1 MTRKSGVAATV
12 QTLSVKSL
20 ATHESLQSNN
30 AMSFSASIK
39 VDDTLRVDDTSDL
52 SAYTLVDE
60 IYYIYYDNFV
70 SKFKLSKSFTSLL
83 DTTIQQ
89 DYEFVQNPVLSL
101 CENRTYK
108 FIMKSSYNDLNDG
121 SLTNKMD
128 ERFLIWTERNHSAT
142 LDIRIGSPQAIL
154 GDPMNILY
162 YVNDNTTPTTYTN
175 YKISNN
181 NSSELR
187 FVPETNETLY
197 YFSSLQLNAGKHINI
212 LPDKF
217 LEGSGI
223 INGGMGILG
232 NMNVGDN
239 MLLKTNYF
247 KVERNGLNDIKI
259 GVNNNRTRLDLAELN
274 GGVVIPKGNTL
285 TIGYNHLQKY
295 ASITKTDN
303 NKTVDLELE
312 TEEFINV
319 IIIKNTVFNSDPN
332 LQLSVYKVNDDNTTT
347 IIYSNDSVTFNQKY
361 YSKQFTYWPD
371 ENNPQS
377 LRDYTDCY
385 KRFTSIKLKKL
396 RLVFNNIPNN
406 PNITSSDSDISSL
419 NNIFSNINEYNV
431 EVWKIGE
438 KPIKTVGI
446 LRFNIES
453 RGFEGQFSDETF
465 PLNTTNINAVNSLYK
480 YEFGKNNWPSIGGIK
495 DIDLDTFIDTQ
506 DVISF

>member
-142 LDIRIGSPQAIL
+142 LDIRIGSPQAVL

-197 YFSSLQLNAGKHINI
+197 YFSSLQLMQENI
-212 LPDKF
+212 LIF
-217 LEGSGI
+217 YL
-223 INGGMGILG
+223 IN
-232 NMNVGDN
+232 
-239 MLLKTNYF
+239 F
-247 KVERNGLNDIKI
+247 
-259 GVNNNRTRLDLAELN
+259 
-274 GGVVIPKGNTL
+274 
-285 TIGYNHLQKY
+285 
-295 ASITKTDN
+295 
-303 NKTVDLELE
+303 
-312 TEEFINV
+312 
-319 IIIKNTVFNSDPN
+319 
-332 LQLSVYKVNDDNTTT
+332 
-347 IIYSNDSVTFNQKY
+347 
-361 YSKQFTYWPD
+361 
-371 ENNPQS
+371 
-377 LRDYTDCY
+377 
-385 KRFTSIKLKKL
+385 
-396 RLVFNNIPNN
+396 
-406 PNITSSDSDISSL
+406 
-419 NNIFSNINEYNV
+419 
-431 EVWKIGE
+431 
-438 KPIKTVGI
+438 
-446 LRFNIES
+446 
-453 RGFEGQFSDETF
+453 
-465 PLNTTNINAVNSLYK
+465 
-480 YEFGKNNWPSIGGIK
+480 
-495 DIDLDTFIDTQ
+495 
-506 DVISF
+506 